1 MTLQDPNQEEVAD
14 FAGDFPLDADPEV
27 EEDDDEDGEEGDEEE
42 REATLRDALRAGVE
56 VAEGDVTVFLLEA
69 EAATV
74 GVLEVVVDAA
84 VDLVGVL
91 LLRAGVAFLA
101 GVSPVALETLEGVCL
116 FFADFFTDLGVFL
129 GVFPL
134 GVEVVFFRAG
144 VREGVFAIL
153 SLCCCW
159 FMRDEKR

>member
-1 MTLQDPNQEEVAD
+1 MTLHDPNQEEVAD

-27 EEDDDEDGEEGDEEE
+27 EEDDDEDGEEGDEA

-74 GVLEVVVDAA
+74 GVLVVVAA

-91 LLRAGVAFLA
+91 LLRPGVAFLA
-101 GVSPVALETLEGVCL
+101 GVSPVSLETLEGVCL
-116 FFADFFTDLGVFL
+116 FFVDFFTDLGVFL

-144 VREGVFAIL
+144 VRDGVFAIFL
-153 SLCCCW
+153 YCCW
-159 FMRDEKR
+159 FMRDQKR

>member
-1 MTLQDPNQEEVAD
+1 MTLHDPNQEAVAD

-74 GVLEVVVDAA
+74 GVLVVAAA

-91 LLRAGVAFLA
+91 LLRPGVAFLA
-101 GVSPVALETLEGVCL
+101 GDSPVSLETLEGVCL
-116 FFADFFTDLGVFL
+116 FFVDFFTDLGVFL

-144 VREGVFAIL
+144 VRDGVFAIFFSFC
-153 SLCCCW
+153 SLN
-159 FMRDEKR
+159 